1 MTRLFVDVDRSSP
14 VPLYFQVAQQIEHAI
29 NEGDLAPGD
38 RLDNE
43 ISLAEQIGLSRPT
56 MRRAI
61 QELVDK
67 GLLVRKRGVGTQVV
81 HGQVTRPVELTSLFD
96 DLTTHH
102 QTPTT
107 VVLTNEVM
115 PASDEV
121 GVMLAIPTGSPILH
135 LRRLRY
141 AHGEPLAIMEN
152 FLPEDLISHRRDG
165 PGGPR
170 DVPAHAHEGGQHPGR
185 QAAYRRQNRHA
196 GRVFV
201 AGREAWQPRAHHGAS
216 GARRLRTAGRMGPSL
231 LSGEPVLVRGD
242 ACRPLISCPRTRGLR
257 TSVTSSPPATPT
269 PSTPWPLERILI
281 RRSDS
286 KTPFSW
292 RIPWQRR

>member
-29 NEGDLAPGD
+29 NAGDLAPGD

-107 VVLTNEVM
+107 VVLTNEVI

-121 GVMLAIPTGSPILH
+121 GVRLAIPPGSQVLH

-152 FLPEDLISHRRDG
+152 FLPEDLISLGEMDL
-165 PGGPR
+165 
-170 DVPAHAHEGGQHPGR
+170 
-185 QAAYRRQNRHA
+185 AARGMYQLMRTKGVNI
-196 GRVFV
+196 RV
-201 AGREAWQPRAHHGAS
+201 AKQRI
-216 GARRLRTAGRMGPSL
+216 GARTGTPEECSL
-231 LSGEPVLVRGD
+231 LGEKRGSPVLTMERAAHDDSG
-242 ACRPLISCPRTRGLR
+242 RPVEWGRHCYRASQY
-257 TSVTSSPPATPT
+257 SFEVT
-269 PSTPWPLERILI
+269 LV
-281 RRSDS
+281 DH
-286 KTPFSW
+286 
-292 RIPWQRR
+292 

>member
-1 MTRLFVDVDRSSP
+1 MTQLFVDLDRSSP

-29 NEGDLAPGD
+29 NEGELGPGD

-43 ISLAEQIGLSRPT
+43 ISLAEQFGLSRPT

-96 DLTTHH
+96 DLTSHH

-107 VVLTNEVM
+107 VVLANEVVG
-115 PASDEV
+115 ATDEV
-121 GVMLAIPTGSPILH
+121 AMMLAVKAGSQVLH

-152 FLPEDLISHRRDG
+152 FLPMDLIPLGEMDL
-165 PGGPR
+165 
-170 DVPAHAHEGGQHPGR
+170 
-185 QAAYRRQNRHA
+185 AARGLYQLMRAKGVNI
-196 GRVFV
+196 RV
-201 AGREAWQPRAHHGAS
+201 AKQRI
-216 GARRLRTAGRMGPSL
+216 GARTGTPEECQL
-231 LSGEPVLVRGD
+231 LGEKRGSPVLTMERAAHDDSG
-242 ACRPLISCPRTRGLR
+242 RPVEWGRHCYRASQY
-257 TSVTSSPPATPT
+257 SFEVT
-269 PSTPWPLERILI
+269 LV
-281 RRSDS
+281 DH
-286 KTPFSW
+286 
-292 RIPWQRR
+292 